1 MPARNSRGLPA
12 LKCPHCGTALPATAK
27 FCIECGRPV
36 TTAAI
41 AWGCATV
48 RQHEAAATAE
58 PQGER
63 KLITVLFADLKGS
76 TELIADRD
84 PEQARRL
91 IDPVIEHMCHAVE
104 QHGGTVSE
112 IMGDGV
118 MALFGAPIA
127 AEDHAARAC
136 HAALTMLELVR
147 HYDDEIQ
154 HACGFPI
161 QIRVGL
167 NSGDAIVQM
176 TGRGLHK
183 SYTAI
188 GLTVHIAS
196 RMEQMAK
203 PGTALATADT
213 VRLAKGCLEVT
224 PIGPIHVKGVDRA
237 IEAAE
242 IRRAATTR
250 SRFDTAPGRAL
261 TRFVGRDAELQVL
274 QDAFMQVVRER
285 VGRLLAIAGDAGMGK
300 SRLVYEFLRTL
311 ANKDVLALDGGPAPY
326 GSGAPY
332 RPGAHIL
339 AQYFHVV
346 DEDDAA
352 TVREKVAG
360 GIIALGGETDRIV
373 VPVLALLH
381 ALPASNSF
389 HGLPV
394 NERRQQVAAALL
406 WLARHVAADRPV
418 VLVYEDL
425 QWITSDTRNFLET
438 LVANP
443 VPSMLVIVT
452 YRADYDA
459 RLPTTADTLELRL
472 DGLTVEGAR
481 ALSDALLGADASLEG
496 LKDELG
502 RRSGGNPLFIEEH
515 VRSMVDSGDLA
526 GEPGRYRLAALRQ
539 EIEIAP
545 TVRAI
550 LAARIDRLS
559 HEEKHLLQAIA
570 AVGAVAPVGALARVL
585 DLPIPAL
592 RRSLMRLQVTG
603 LLIERTGQHELEY
616 EFKHSLTQAVAY
628 ETLVFERRR
637 ELHRRIMAALAA
649 TAPPEVLAQHALQ
662 AEAWEQALG
671 YLLEAGERASLQ
683 FAEVEAVAF
692 LERALEVADRLAPE
706 KRSLAK
712 EIDIR
717 FALRNALVPLGRQQ
731 QNLEVLLEAEKLAVR
746 IGDEPRRAQAL
757 SSLSTCYGTIG
768 RPELALD
775 AAERSLKIAERL
787 SDPRML
793 LVGALSAGEIHRALG
808 DFHKA
813 RSYLMR
819 AVELGDA
826 NDAQSLQGQVGL
838 PSVRARSHLAW
849 TLAELGDFA
858 GAHRAAEEGLR
869 LADAAKHAYSV
880 AHACLALGGTR
891 LRQGEFVA
899 AIPIL
904 ERGLTVSEQ
913 VPLLRPPIAADLG
926 VARARCGDVTE
937 GLGHLHA
944 AIDGA
949 RAMERLSRL
958 PLIVVKCGEVH
969 LLAGETDEAERLAME
984 ALRLAVGQRERGNEA
999 YARRLLAEIHGER
1012 GALEGL
1018 TTERG
1023 YVDALA
1029 LAAELDM
1036 QPLVARCHAGLGL
1049 WLRQAERREEAQ
1061 CHLDVAVAMF
1071 RGMAMRFWLDKLE
1084 SDRGEVVLNRSR
1096 GQVETCS

>member
-1 MPARNSRGLPA
+1 MSAPNSGGLPTV
-12 LKCPHCGTALPATAK
+12 KCPRCGTELLAGAK
-27 FCIECGRPV
+27 FCIECGRRV
-36 TTAAI
+36 TAANI
-41 AWGCATV
+41 AWGRATV
-48 RQHEAAATAE
+48 RQREAAATAE

-84 PEQARRL
+84 PEEARKL
-91 IDPVIEHMCHAVE
+91 IDPVIEHICHAVE
-104 QHGGTVSE
+104 QYGGTVSE

-127 AEDHAARAC
+127 AEDHAVRAC
-136 HAALTMLELVR
+136 HAALTMLELVH

-154 HACGFPI
+154 RACGIPI

-167 NSGDAIVQM
+167 NSGDAVVQM
-176 TGRGLHK
+176 TDRGLYK

-196 RMEQMAK
+196 RMEEMAK
-203 PGTALATADT
+203 PGTALATAET
-213 VRLAKGCLEVT
+213 VHLAKGYVEVR
-224 PIGPIHVKGVDRA
+224 PIGPMHVKGVDRA
-237 IEAAE
+237 IEVAE
-242 IRRAATTR
+242 IRRAAMTR

-261 TRFVGRDAELQVL
+261 TRFVGRAAELQVL
-274 QDAFMQVVRER
+274 QDAFMQVAREA
-285 VGRLLAIAGDAGMGK
+285 VGRLLAIVGDAGMGK

-311 ANKDVLALDGGPAPY
+311 ANKHVLALDGGAAPY
-326 GSGAPY
+326 GSGAAY

-352 TVREKVAG
+352 TIREKVAG
-360 GIIALGGETDRIV
+360 GIIALGGETDRTV

-381 ALPASNSF
+381 ALPASNPF

-406 WLARHVAADRPV
+406 WLARRVAADRPV

-425 QWITSDTRNFLET
+425 QWITSDTRTFLET

-443 VPSMLVIVT
+443 IPSMLVIVT
-452 YRADYDA
+452 YRSDYDA
-459 RLPTTADTLELRL
+459 SLPATADTLELRL
-472 DGLTVEGAR
+472 DGLTGEAAR
-481 ALSDALLGADASLEG
+481 ALIDALLGVDASLEG

-515 VRSMVDSGDLA
+515 VRSMVESGDLA
-526 GEPGRYRLAALRQ
+526 GEPGCYRLSASRQ
-539 EIEIAP
+539 KIEIAP

-559 HEEKHLLQAIA
+559 HEDKHLLQAIA
-570 AVGAVAPVGALARVL
+570 AVGAVAPMGVLVRVL
-585 DLPIPAL
+585 DVPASAL
-592 RRSLMRLQVTG
+592 RRSLLRLQVTG

-637 ELHRRIMAALAA
+637 ELHCRIMEALAP
-649 TAPPEVLAQHALQ
+649 TAPAEVLAQHALQ

-671 YLLEAGERASLQ
+671 YLLEAGEHASLQ
-683 FAEVEAVAF
+683 FAEVEAVGF
-692 LERALEVADRLAPE
+692 LERALEVAERLPPE

-712 EIDIR
+712 EIDVR
-717 FALRNALVPLGRQQ
+717 FALRNALMPLGRQQ
-731 QNLEVLLEAEKLAVR
+731 QNLGVLLEAEKLAVR
-746 IGDEPRRAQAL
+746 IGDEHRLAQAL

-775 AAERSLKIAERL
+775 AAERSLKLAEVLR
-787 SDPRML
+787 DPKML

-819 AVELGDA
+819 AVELVDA

-858 GAHRAAEEGLR
+858 GAYRAAEEGLR
-869 LADAAKHAYSV
+869 LADAAKHRYSV
-880 AHACLALGGTR
+880 AHACLGLGGTR
-891 LRQGEFVA
+891 VRQGEFLA

-904 ERGLTVSEQ
+904 QRGLTASEQ
-913 VPLLRPPIAADLG
+913 VPLLGPPIAADLG
-926 VARARCGDVTE
+926 VARARCGNVTE
-937 GLGHLHA
+937 GLDHLHT
-944 AIDGA
+944 AIERA
-949 RAMERLSRL
+949 RAIGRLSRL

-969 LLAGETDEAERLAME
+969 LLAGEIEEAERLATE

-1012 GALEGL
+1012 GDVEEL

-1029 LAAELDM
+1029 LAVELDM
-1036 QPLVARCHAGLGL
+1036 RPLVARCHAGLGL
-1049 WLRQAERREEAQ
+1049 WLERAERHDEGQ
-1061 CHLDVAVAMF
+1061 DHIDMAVAMF
-1071 RGMAMRFWLDKLE
+1071 RGMAMRFWIDQLE
-1084 SDRGEVVLNRSR
+1084 SDRREVVLN
-1096 GQVETCS
+1096 GG